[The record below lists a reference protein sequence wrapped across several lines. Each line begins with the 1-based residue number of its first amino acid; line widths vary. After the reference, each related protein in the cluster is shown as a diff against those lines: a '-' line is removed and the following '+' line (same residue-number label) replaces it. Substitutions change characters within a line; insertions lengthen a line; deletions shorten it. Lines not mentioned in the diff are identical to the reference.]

1 MKPGQF
7 LKLAEIQTKVAS
19 MVPLMI
25 GTFFTLFYYKRFEP
39 LHFLLM
45 LASLLAFDMATTVA
59 NNYMDYR
66 KAHKREGY
74 GFEKHNA
81 IVYHQLKETTVRNTL
96 ILLLLIATVSGF
108 LLFLQTHVLTLLI
121 GGGAFLVGILYSF
134 GPIPI
139 SRTPFGEEF
148 SGFIMGFFITFL
160 SVYIHVVELHPVLFA
175 MESSRFLFEVDLD
188 FLVRILL
195 VSWPSIIGIGNIML
209 ANNLCDMEE
218 DWENRRFTLPIYIG
232 KEKGLTLFTWS
243 TYSIFVVLLLGIF
256 SRTLPLTSFLC
267 FATIPLLRKN
277 IEGFRKKQTKK
288 DTFQLAIKNFLLVD
302 LSLWIALMASFLIG
316 LVL

>member
-45 LASLLAFDMATTVA
+45 LASLLTFDMATTVA

-74 GFEKHNA
+74 GYEKHNA

-96 ILLLLIATVSGF
+96 IVLLLLATVCGF
-108 LLFLQTHVLTLLI
+108 LLFLQTHLLTLLI

-139 SRTPFGEEF
+139 SRTPFGEVF
-148 SGFIMGFFITFL
+148 SGFVMGFFITFL
-160 SVYIHVVELHPVLFA
+160 SVYIHMVASNPIVLA
-175 MESSRFLFEVDLD
+175 MEKSVFLLQADLD
-188 FLVRILL
+188 FLLRILL
-195 VSWPSIIGIGNIML
+195 VAWPSIIGIGNIML
-209 ANNLCDMEE
+209 ANNLCDMDE

-232 KEKGLTLFTWS
+232 KDKALNLFAGS
-243 TYSIFVVLLLGIF
+243 TYSIFVVLLLAIF
-256 SRTLPLTSFLC
+256 SRTLPLTGFLC
-267 FATIPLLRKN
+267 FATIPRLRKN
-277 IEGFRKKQTKK
+277 LNDFRKKQTKK
-288 DTFQLAIKNFLLVD
+288 DTFQLAIQNFLLVD
-302 LSLWIALMASFLIG
+302 LSLLVALVASFLIDRM
-316 LVL
+316 L